1 MVFLPSAVLDDQLEI
16 TNGFLDL
23 KFIGYG
29 IIMLWVDG
37 FITLLYYLIIL
48 YFCGGPLIFLHKCAI
63 LQCTTLHTFERAI
76 SFGSKWR
83 ALCLCLAVFLMQMK
97 PERICTKVCFFKSF
111 FP

>member
-48 YFCGGPLIFLHKCAI
+48 YFCVGTLIFLCKCAV
-63 LQCTTLHTFERAI
+63 LQCMMLHTFELTI
-76 SFGSKWR
+76 SYAPQYFS
-83 ALCLCLAVFLMQMK
+83 
-97 PERICTKVCFFKSF
+97 I
-111 FP
+111 